1 MLTDGVEVA
10 SVEVDEVEVEV
21 EVVEVEVEVGVGVC
35 VVEELVALDEEVEVW
50 EAVVD
55 DEPPAV
61 PLGAFGREIYPN
73 RPFLVFPQLS

>member
-21 EVVEVEVEVGVGVC
+21 VEVEVGVC
-35 VVEELVALDEEVEVW
+35 VVEELVVLDEEVEVW
-50 EAVVD
+50 DAVVD

-61 PLGAFGREIYPN
+61 PLGAFGREIYPY